1 MPNITPVHRQ
11 TPLAAIRP
19 VMHKDVPALKAVI
32 NATGLFPSE
41 LLDDML
47 AGYLGGHDGVDLWL
61 TVDDDGPE
69 RRPIAVAYAAPE
81 RMTSGTWNLY
91 LIAVHP
97 EHQSKGVGATLV
109 RHIESVLGA
118 RGERVL
124 LVETSGLPEFER
136 TRAFYL
142 ANGYHEEARI
152 REFYAAGEDKVVFR
166 KVLTATVR

>member
-1 MPNITPVHRQ
+1 
-11 TPLAAIRP
+11 
-19 VMHKDVPALKAVI
+19 MHKDVPALKAVI